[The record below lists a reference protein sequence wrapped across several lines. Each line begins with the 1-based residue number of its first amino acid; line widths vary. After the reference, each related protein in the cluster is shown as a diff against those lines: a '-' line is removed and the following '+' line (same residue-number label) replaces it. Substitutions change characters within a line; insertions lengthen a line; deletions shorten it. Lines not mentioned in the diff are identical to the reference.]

1 MSRAPGVVPAR
12 CLFFPAS
19 AVWIMQ
25 NSDSESND
33 PELFSRQFPVEQ
45 KMFYVDLKANANGMY
60 LKISEK
66 SGGRRHNVLVP
77 ASGLRELAEALTAAL
92 AIADERSGAR

>member
-1 MSRAPGVVPAR
+1 
-12 CLFFPAS
+12 
-19 AVWIMQ
+19 MQ
-25 NSDSESND
+25 YSESESVD
-33 PELFSRQFPVEQ
+33 DELFSRQFPVEQ

-77 ASGLRELAEALTAAL
+77 ASGLRDLAEAVARAL
-92 AIADERSGAR
+92 QIADGRSGAA